1 RAVSSPPGLAEDRE
15 RSLDHWV
22 HLSLLAG
29 LIVCGILLILGLSL
43 TLIAGTPEG
52 SGPPPGFR
60 LLVRQAIRGD
70 GPSLIRLGL
79 LALLATPVLRVVVL
93 SIGWFR
99 LGDRRFASVAA
110 TVLVLLIVGVI
121 LGVG

>member
-1 RAVSSPPGLAEDRE
+1 MSSSPKPVEDRE
-15 RSLDHWV
+15 RSLDHGV

-52 SGPPPGFR
+52 SGPPPG
-60 LLVRQAIRGD
+60 LGVLIRQAIRGD

-99 LGDRRFASVAA
+99 LGDRRFASIA
-110 TVLVLLIVGVI
+110 TAVLVLLIVGVL

>member
-1 RAVSSPPGLAEDRE
+1 MSSSPSPSEDRE

-29 LIVCGILLILGLSL
+29 LLVCGALLILGLSL
-43 TLIAGTPEG
+43 TLISGAPES
-52 SGPPPGFR
+52 SGPPPAFR
-60 LLVRQAIRGD
+60 LLVRQSIRGD

-79 LALLATPVLRVVVL
+79 LALLATPVMRVIVL
-93 SIGWFR
+93 SIGWHR
-99 LGDRRFASVAA
+99 LGDLRFASVAA
-110 TVLVLLIVGVI
+110 MVLALLIVGVL